1 MVPAFMDDGRYCHA
15 FAQEGADGFLEL
27 QRGPGRGD
35 LNLGHLP
42 KKIGWSME
50 SPWFIMVDDDDDVDG
65 DDDDDVD
72 GGDADND
79 VDDDEWW
86 WWWW

>member
-42 KKIGWSME
+42 KKIG
-50 SPWFIMVDDDDDVDG
+50 
-65 DDDDDVD
+65 
-72 GGDADND
+72 
-79 VDDDEWW
+79 
-86 WWWW
+86 